1 MSFITPENAAEVYVT
16 QMQNR
21 LRELIVQMEEHVQ
34 QIEDIKAKELLNKS
48 SFVLSGLVNVYDHY
62 LQGHS
67 TPGPDKQ
74 T

>member
-21 LRELIVQMEEHVQ
+21 LRELIVQMEDHVQ
-34 QIEDIKAKELLNKS
+34 QIEDLRAKELFNKS
-48 SFVLSGLVNVYDHY
+48 SFVLSGLVNVYDQY
-62 LQGHS
+62 LHGHS
-67 TPGPDKQ
+67 TPGPDPK